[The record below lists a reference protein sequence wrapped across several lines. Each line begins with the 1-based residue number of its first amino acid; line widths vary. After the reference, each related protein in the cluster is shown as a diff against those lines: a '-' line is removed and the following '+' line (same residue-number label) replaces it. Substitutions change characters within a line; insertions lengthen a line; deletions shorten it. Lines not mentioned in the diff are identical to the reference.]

1 MAEADNPL
9 RTSPLSGHAGHVTRI
24 RDIALDQLK
33 AGYAD
38 RFGIDI
44 SPLLAGIESMSL
56 YRDNETGLSFF
67 HPMPFG
73 DEAFYEALAQK
84 VRGYYPTDKSEF
96 GISKA
101 YVPAG
106 AAVLEIGAGFGHFR
120 THLGDAQ
127 YTGLE
132 FNQTAIDSAAT
143 RGITLLRKDVKDLAV
158 EAPDSFDV
166 TCAFQVA
173 EHVADPLDFIAAM
186 VALTRKG
193 GRIILSTP
201 NGDGYI
207 TRCRELLNAPPHHY
221 TWWEDQ
227 TWAWV
232 RERFGLADLKLHHTL
247 IDEVAGAWAQMVAAD
262 GMAKMLGF
270 ELDPVVDET
279 PLRRRIDVMAQPT
292 AKIIMSGLKHRNDV
306 PPMGHT
312 TVAVFTK

>member
-1 MAEADNPL
+1 MAEIADP
-9 RTSPLSGHAGHVTRI
+9 TPISPLTGTASQVTRI

-44 SPLLAGIESMSL
+44 SGLLGNIDRMSL
-56 YRDNETGLSFF
+56 FRDGATGLSFF

-73 DEAFYEALAQK
+73 DEAFYERLAQK
-84 VRGYYPTDKSEF
+84 VTGYYPVDKQEF
-96 GISKA
+96 GFSKA

-106 AAVLEIGAGFGHFR
+106 ATICEVGAGFGHFR
-120 THLGDAQ
+120 AHVGEAQ

-132 FNQTAIDSAAT
+132 FNQTAIDSARE
-143 RGITLLRKDVKDLAV
+143 RGITLLRRDVRDLAAA
-158 EAPDSFDV
+158 APDSFDV
-166 TCAFQVA
+166 TCAFQVV
-173 EHVADPLDFIAAM
+173 EHVAEPLAFIAAM
-186 VALTRKG
+186 VELTRPG
-193 GRIILSTP
+193 GKIILSTP

-221 TWWEDQ
+221 TWWEDK

-232 RERFGLADLKLHHTL
+232 REKFGLAELKLHHTL

-262 GMAKMLGF
+262 GMAKLLGF

-279 PLRRRIDVMAQPT
+279 PLRRRIDVLAAPT
-292 AKIIMSGLKHRNDV
+292 AKIIVSGLKHRNDV
-306 PPMGHT
+306 PPIGHT
-312 TVAVFTK
+312 TVAVFSR

>member
-1 MAEADNPL
+1 MAEADNPM
-9 RTSPLSGHAGHVTRI
+9 TISPLTGHASQVTRI

-44 SPLLAGIESMSL
+44 APLLGTIDRMSL
-56 YRDNETGLSFF
+56 YRDNETGMSFF

-73 DEAFYEALAQK
+73 DEKFYEALAQK
-84 VRGYYPTDKSEF
+84 VRGYYPVDKQEF

-106 AAVLEIGAGFGHFR
+106 ATVCEVGAGFGHFR
-120 THLGDAQ
+120 AHLGDAQ

-132 FNQTAIDSAAT
+132 FNQTAIDSARD

-158 EAPDSFDV
+158 EAPASFDV
-166 TCAFQVA
+166 TCAFQVV

-221 TWWEDQ
+221 TWWEDK

-247 IDEVAGAWAQMVAAD
+247 IDEVAGAWAAMVAAD

-279 PLRRRIDVMAQPT
+279 PLRRRIDIMAAPT
-292 AKIIMSGLKHRNDV
+292 AKIIVNGLKHRNDV

-312 TVAVFTK
+312 TVAIFTK